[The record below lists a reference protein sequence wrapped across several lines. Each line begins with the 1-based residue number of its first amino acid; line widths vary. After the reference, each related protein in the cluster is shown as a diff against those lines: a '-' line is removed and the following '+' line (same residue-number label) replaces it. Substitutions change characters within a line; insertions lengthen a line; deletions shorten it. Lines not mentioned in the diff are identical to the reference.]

1 MEAVNT
7 ESLMW
12 KHERELLVAQRA
24 GAHLSDLPPINQLLK
39 TVQAAEWEE
48 IFSICHQLYGSGN
61 VLKMTDRWRM
71 EGSGTA
77 GKEEEKSDTEEGHW
91 KLTDGSSEIYL
102 YVSVSV
108 HRPQGATP
116 AFLLRERKTQTDGQ

>member
-1 MEAVNT
+1 
-7 ESLMW
+7 
-12 KHERELLVAQRA
+12 
-24 GAHLSDLPPINQLLK
+24 
-39 TVQAAEWEE
+39 
-48 IFSICHQLYGSGN
+48 
-61 VLKMTDRWRM
+61 MTDRRRM

-77 GKEEEKSDTEEGHW
+77 GKEEEKSDTEEDHW